1 MYSGSTLTKTSGR
14 ILGAHQKFDKV
25 ARRHLAK
32 ITDGHAHF
40 PSTRKILHFEGKNG
54 PDALKRKSPAKDEP
68 WHYYS
73 PFDDQ
78 DSILVKL
85 IDDHYKQLVLE
96 LKNNNEERTA
106 FEAAWLAHALVDGLT
121 PAHHYPYE
129 KKLVELRGGE
139 GLETRTSIKAK
150 WVIPGINRR
159 EQVKNNF
166 KMWGPKG
173 LITTHGLFELG
184 IATIIAPLTFK
195 DAKPSEHDIARMMD
209 IGVIAWFQAAA
220 REIAVMDM
228 YGAYYK
234 RGWTP
239 KLAWQVRHKLGP
251 VITETIT
258 LSWYSALVESGSIP
272 KPKVPTL
279 T

>member
-1 MYSGSTLTKTSGR
+1 M
-14 ILGAHQKFDKV
+14 GAHQKFDKV
-25 ARRHLAK
+25 ARKHLAK

-40 PSTRKILHFEGKNG
+40 PTARKILHFEGKNG

-85 IDDHYKQLVLE
+85 IEDHYKQLVRE
-96 LKNNNEERTA
+96 LKQHNEERVA

-139 GLETRTSIKAK
+139 GIETRTSIKAK
-150 WVIPGINRR
+150 WIIPGINRR
-159 EQVKNNF
+159 EKVKNNF

-195 DAKPSEHDIARMMD
+195 EAVPSEHDIARMMD

-251 VITETIT
+251 VITQTIT
-258 LSWYSALVESGSIP
+258 LTWHSALVEAGAIP
-272 KPKVPTL
+272 RPKALQPA
-279 T
+279 

>member
-25 ARRHLAK
+25 ARKHLAK
-32 ITDGHAHF
+32 IADEHAHF
-40 PSTRKILHFEGKNG
+40 PTARKILHFEGKNG

-85 IDDHYKQLVLE
+85 IEDHYKQLVHE
-96 LKNNNEERTA
+96 LKQGNDERVA

-139 GLETRTSIKAK
+139 GIETRTSIKAK
-150 WVIPGINRR
+150 WIIPGINRR
-159 EQVKNNF
+159 EKVKNNF

-195 DAKPSEHDIARMMD
+195 EAVPSEHDIKRMMD

-251 VITETIT
+251 VITQTVT
-258 LSWYSALVESGSIP
+258 LTWYSALVEAGAIP
-272 KPKVPTL
+272 RPKALQPA
-279 T
+279 

>member
-25 ARRHLAK
+25 ARKHLAK
-32 ITDGHAHF
+32 IADGHAQF
-40 PSTRKILHFEGKNG
+40 PTARKILHFEGKNG

-85 IDDHYKQLVLE
+85 IEDHYKQLVRE
-96 LKNNNEERTA
+96 LKQGNDERVA

-139 GLETRTSIKAK
+139 GIETRTSIKAK
-150 WVIPGINRR
+150 WIIPGINRR
-159 EQVKNNF
+159 EKVKNNF

-195 DAKPSEHDIARMMD
+195 EAVPSEHDIARMMD

-239 KLAWQVRHKLGP
+239 KLAWLVRHKLGT
-251 VITETIT
+251 VITQTIT
-258 LSWYSALVESGSIP
+258 LTWYSALVEAGAIP
-272 KPKVPTL
+272 RPKALQTA
-279 T
+279 